1 MRRAGFTARTRRG
14 VGTLAGRIDVGK
26 PTTNWPSDSA
36 ITFRPKDRREAE
48 ALVVP
53 GTKFPRDGEW
63 HPENAALQQAAG
75 ASSAL
80 VDFYREQQEIEV
92 EIRRYE
98 RQSQE
103 TGEPIAER
111 EAGALANRIK
121 NLRLLQPFDGR
132 EDFIKFRAGRC
143 LTLKEGQAAGLCRTA
158 TASLEAKRPPAWA
171 GSWLPVTLAIPAE
184 LQVEGPDATFG
195 AQTFQWLRERCE
207 TLVREIAIRGFPPGS
222 PASQMFDGGGFALV
236 GSTGSPRSPGPDA
249 VPVVLA
255 PDEDAIRESIE
266 HAASCPD
273 HWDALAYAVEVLCKC
288 RQPLGDALGAWT
300 VEALRGGCKR
310 PDARKAAKSPAKALR
325 NHAIIEAV
333 RELERCG
340 MKVMSDREP
349 GPACDA
355 VAEAFGEFG
364 LRAQTVLNIWKSR

>member
-1 MRRAGFTARTRRG
+1 M
-14 VGTLAGRIDVGK
+14 GK

-36 ITFRPKDRREAE
+36 ITFRPKDGRE

-75 ASSAL
+75 ASGSAL

-98 RQSQE
+98 RRCQE

-121 NLRLLQPFDGR
+121 NLRLFQPFDGR
-132 EDFIKFRAGRC
+132 KDFIKFRAGRC
-143 LTLKEGQAAGLCRTA
+143 LTLKEGQAAGLFRTA

-171 GSWLPVTLAIPAE
+171 GRRWTVTLAIPAE
-184 LQVEGPDATFG
+184 LQVEGPDAAFG
-195 AQTFQWLRERCE
+195 VQTFQWLRERCE
-207 TLVREIAIRGFPPGS
+207 TLVREIATRGFPPGS
-222 PASQMFDGGGFALV
+222 PASRMFDGGGFALV
-236 GSTGSPRSPGPDA
+236 GFTGSPRSLGSPTSPGPIVDYSL
-249 VPVVLA
+249 VLA

-273 HWDALAYAVEVLCKC
+273 HWDALDVAARVLRQCG
-288 RQPLGDALGAWT
+288 QPLGDALTDWVVQRSNRPNGQKTA
-300 VEALRGGCKR
+300 KR
-310 PDARKAAKSPAKALR
+310 PRNALR
-325 NHAIIEAV
+325 NTAIVEAIEA
-333 RELERCG
+333 LERCG
-340 MKVMSDREP
+340 MKAMTSDREP

-355 VAEAFGEFG
+355 VAEAFASE
-364 LRAQTVLNIWKSR
+364 LKPKTVLNIWKSR